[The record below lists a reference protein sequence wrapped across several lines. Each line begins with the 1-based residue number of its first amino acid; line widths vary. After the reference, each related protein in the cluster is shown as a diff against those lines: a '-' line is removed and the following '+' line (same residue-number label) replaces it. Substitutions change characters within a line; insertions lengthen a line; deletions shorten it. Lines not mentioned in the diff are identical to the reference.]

1 LSNRLVASAAAI
13 AAAFALLLV
22 VPGTASAHEE
32 RTIGKYHFAVG
43 FGDEP
48 AYTGLKNSV
57 QLLLRDS
64 RDRPVTKLTDTLK
77 VEVIYGAQKTTLP
90 LEPFFEIGEFG
101 IPGDYRAWFFPTEP
115 GRYSFRFTGSIKGQ
129 SVDAS
134 FTSGPTTFSEVE
146 DPTPVQL
153 PVKEPSAAQV
163 AARLDREVPRLSSA
177 VDAASRRASDQ
188 AHSARPIAF
197 IGLGVGVL
205 SLVVAG
211 FAVVRSRRPAPAAP
225 VQPSPAAETR
235 G

>member
-1 LSNRLVASAAAI
+1 VAAI
-13 AAAFALLLV
+13 ATAFAVLLV
-22 VPGTASAHEE
+22 APGTASAHEE

-48 AYTGLKNSV
+48 AYTGLKNSA
-57 QLLLRDS
+57 QLLLRDAN
-64 RDRPVTKLTDTLK
+64 DRPVTNLTDTLK

-115 GRYSFRFTGSIKGQ
+115 GSYTFHFTGSIKGQ

-134 FTSGPTTFSEVE
+134 FTSGPTTFSDVE
-146 DPTPVQL
+146 DPTSVQF
-153 PVKEPSAAQV
+153 PAKEPSVGQV
-163 AARLDREVPRLSSA
+163 AARLVREVPRLSSA
-177 VDAASRRASDQ
+177 VGAASRRAGDQ
-188 AHSARPIAF
+188 AHSARFIAF

-211 FAVVRSRRPAPAAP
+211 FAVVRSRRPALGAP
-225 VQPSPAAETR
+225 VQPSPAAGTR